1 VLSLIGQGARC
12 LHRTGCPVRATA
24 RTSCSAVGD
33 WLHPT
38 WRIQGSLRGRPL
50 SAEDRDLNRHVYIR
64 RASRRAREALARAA
78 DLRGRRQ
85 TNQASVRLNPAEPA
99 GATHCDV
106 RTASVGRSGNTP
118 SIRLVLPGSRQDTGP
133 HLIGPFGLEASS
145 VTDVITVP
153 DLAAIKQRQQATW
166 ASQNGR

>member
-1 VLSLIGQGARC
+1 MLSRRRLAPPNVEDPRQPPGQ
-12 LHRTGCPVRATA
+12 
-24 RTSCSAVGD
+24 
-33 WLHPT
+33 
-38 WRIQGSLRGRPL
+38 PL

-64 RASRRAREALARAA
+64 RASRRAREGLARAA

-85 TNQASVRLNPAEPA
+85 TNQASVRLNQAEPA

-106 RTASVGRSGNTP
+106 RTASIGRSGNTP
-118 SIRLVLPGSRQDTGP
+118 SIRLVLPGSRPDTGP
-133 HLIGPFGLEASS
+133 HLIAPFGLEASS
-145 VTDVITVP
+145 VTDVIAAP